1 MTTNTYVPLATTTA
15 AGGETSITFSSISAG
30 YTDLVLSCSV
40 TCSLTQ
46 TLYVRFNNDSTANYS
61 STYVYGTGSSAASG
75 RMSSDSKILLGSVNA
90 GMSSTNFSV
99 VNASIQNYSSTATKK
114 TILSRQ
120 SLASAEVNMS
130 TGTWHNTSAITSMT
144 IIPSSGSFGAGSTFS
159 LYGIKA
165 WAPEV
170 TTKATGGY
178 VSQDSTYWYHSF
190 PFSGTFTPLQSLTA
204 DILIVAGGGG
214 GGTDVAGG
222 GGGGGLVYTSSSS
235 LTTTAYAMT
244 VGVGGAG
251 ATASNQ
257 FGSNGVNSSMSGSGF
272 TTLTATG
279 GGGGGSSSATIGRNG
294 GSGGGGSM
302 TGTGGSGSQGNSG
315 GTGLLSDPYYHGGGG
330 GGAGGVG
337 ASATTSLAG
346 AGGLGSSTYSD
357 WGLATNTGF
366 FTGSSYTYAGGG
378 GGGWLDNTGTT
389 GSLSNRGIGNGGGG
403 SGGVSK
409 GSGTN
414 IALSTPGAPNT
425 GGGGGG
431 GGWITGSNN
440 IGYGASGGSGIII
453 VRYVK

>member
-1 MTTNTYVPLATTTA
+1 MTLNTYVPLATTTA
-15 AGGETSITFSSISAG
+15 AGGETSITFSSISSS
-30 YTDLVLSCSV
+30 YTDLILSCSV

-46 TLYVRFNNDSTANYS
+46 TLYIRFNGDIAGNYS
-61 STYVYGTGSSAASG
+61 STYVYGTGTTSASG
-75 RMSSDSKILLGSVNA
+75 RMSNDSKILLGSVNN

-99 VNASIQNYSSTATKK
+99 VNASIQNYSSTSTKK

-144 IIPSSGSFGAGSTFS
+144 IIPSGGSFGAGSTFS

-165 WAPEV
+165 WAPEA

-178 VSQDSTYWYHSF
+178 VFQDSTYWYHSF

-204 DILIVAGGGG
+204 EVLLVAGGGG

-222 GGGGGLVYTSSSS
+222 GGGGGIVYSSSSS

-244 VGVGGAG
+244 VGTGGAG
-251 ATASNQ
+251 ATSSSAY
-257 FGSNGVNSSMSGSGF
+257 GTNGGNSSMSGSGF
-272 TTLTATG
+272 TTLTAIG
-279 GGGGGSSSATIGRNG
+279 GGGGGSSSATVGRNG

-302 TGTGGSGSQGNSG
+302 TGTGGTGSQGNNG
-315 GTGLLSDPYYHGGGG
+315 GNGLLSDPYYHGGGG

-337 ASATTSLAG
+337 ASAVSTLAG
-346 AGGLGSSTYSD
+346 AGGLGSSAYSSF
-357 WGLATNTGF
+357 GLATNTGF
-366 FTGSSYTYAGGG
+366 FTGSSYTYGGGG
-378 GGGWLDNTGTT
+378 GGGWLDNTGVI
-389 GSLSNRGIGNGGGG
+389 GSLSNLGLGNGGGG

-414 IALSTPGAPNT
+414 IALPTAGAQST

-431 GGWITGSNN
+431 GGWITGASN
-440 IGYGASGGSGIII
+440 IGLGAPGGSGIII